1 MAHGRDAVAMK
12 TEIKTAF
19 LIISFALAGL
29 LLPLGCGNGD
39 DEQADTGCEDA
50 LCIGVLL
57 QTTEL
62 RYSLIKAAKL
72 ARDDIN
78 RAGGNVKLIMGD
90 STTPLVSAKELL
102 AMGARAIIGPGT
114 SGNSVKIFDFLVEN
128 SLVAVSPSATSV
140 TLTENN
146 QELIQAGKTPFF
158 FRTVPTDSFQAKIL
172 VAQVQNE
179 GEVLIVHR
187 GDNYGVKLTELI
199 NQELLSQDRPE
210 AKVVNYEL
218 YDSDDPDFN
227 EKTRNVLN
235 DVEAVSG
242 ISDVGSIIMIV
253 SEGEGEKIIKGM
265 LDSPV
270 VPSTAKY
277 YVSDSLAVANLHEL
291 VDPEKPAA
299 VEGFKSTT
307 PCALPDPPERK
318 DEFEKRFDPEEFP
331 SLQFTVHTYDA
342 VVAVALASLSAEST
356 DPSEYV
362 SEMAEVTGGGNRCLS
377 YAECAAALTDE
388 TAANNDINYEGVSGP
403 IDFDENGDIG
413 AGCYSVYTY
422 NATGGRTRQVFS
434 IPDLEDVTPDQVP

>member
-1 MAHGRDAVAMK
+1 MK
-12 TEIKTAF
+12 TVKVAF
-19 LIISFALAGL
+19 LIISFIVTAL
-29 LLPLGCGNGD
+29 LLSPGCGDGT

-50 LCIGVLL
+50 FCIGVLL

-78 RAGGNVKLIMGD
+78 KAGGNVKLIMGD
-90 STTPLVSAKELL
+90 VATPLASARELL
-102 AMGARAIIGPGT
+102 NMGARAIIGPGT
-114 SGNSVKIFDFLVEN
+114 SGNSVKIFDFLVETA
-128 SLVAVSPSATSV
+128 LVAVSPSATSV
-140 TLTENN
+140 TLTEKNR
-146 QELIQAGKTPFF
+146 EISEAGGTPFF

-172 VAQVQNE
+172 IDQAQNK

-199 NQELLSQDRPE
+199 NEELLSQNRSA
-210 AKVVNYEL
+210 AKVVNYKL

-227 EKTRNVLN
+227 KKTQDVLE
-235 DVEAVSG
+235 DIKAVSG
-242 ISDVGSIIMIV
+242 IGDVGSIIMIV

-270 VPSTAKY
+270 VPSAAKY
-277 YVSDSLAVANLHEL
+277 YISDSLAVANLHEL
-291 VDPEKPAA
+291 VDPGNPAA
-299 VEGFKSTT
+299 VKGFKSTT

-342 VVAVALASLSAEST
+342 VVAVALAALSSESK
-356 DPSEYV
+356 DPSGYV
-362 SEMAEVTGGGNRCLS
+362 SEMANVTRGGNPCIS
-377 YAECAAALTDE
+377 YAQCAAALTDE
-388 TAANNDINYEGVSGP
+388 TTANNDINYEGVSGP
-403 IDFDENGDIG
+403 IEFDENGDIG

-434 IPDLEDVTPDQVP
+434 IPDLEDVTPDRAP

>member
-1 MAHGRDAVAMK
+1 MK
-12 TEIKTAF
+12 TAKAAF
-19 LIISFALAGL
+19 LIISLIFTGL
-29 LLPLGCGNGD
+29 LLSPGCGDGT
-39 DEQADTGCEDA
+39 DEQADAGCEDA
-50 LCIGVLL
+50 FCIGVLL
-57 QTTEL
+57 KTTEL
-62 RYSLIKAAKL
+62 RYSMIKAAKL

-78 RAGGNVKLIMGD
+78 KAGGSVKLIMGD
-90 STTPLVSAKELL
+90 VATPLASARELL
-102 AMGARAIIGPGT
+102 DMGARAIIGPGT
-114 SGNSVKIFDFLVEN
+114 SGNSVKILDFLVKN

-140 TLTENN
+140 TLTEEN

-172 VAQVQNE
+172 VDQAQDE

-199 NQELLSQDRPE
+199 NEELDSQDRLA

-218 YDSDDPDFN
+218 YESGDPDFD
-227 EKTRNVLN
+227 EKTRDVL
-235 DVEAVSG
+235 DDIETVSG
-242 ISDVGSIIMIV
+242 IGNVGSIMMIV

-265 LDSPV
+265 LDSQA
-270 VPSTAKY
+270 VPSIAKY
-277 YVSDSLAVANLHEL
+277 YISDSLAVANLHEL
-291 VDPEKPAA
+291 VDPNNPAS

-342 VVAVALASLSAEST
+342 VVAIALAALSARSK
-356 DPSEYV
+356 DLSEFV
-362 SEMAEVTGGGNRCLS
+362 SEMVKVTGGRNRCVS

-388 TAANNDINYEGVSGP
+388 TTANDDINYEGVSGP
-403 IDFDENGDIG
+403 IEFDENGDIG

-422 NATGGRTRQVFS
+422 DAEGGRTRQVFS
-434 IPDLEDVTPDQVP
+434 VPDLEDVTPDRAP

>member
-1 MAHGRDAVAMK
+1 MK
-12 TEIKTAF
+12 TAKVAF
-19 LIISFALAGL
+19 LIISFIVTAL
-29 LLPLGCGNGD
+29 LLSPGCGDGTN
-39 DEQADTGCEDA
+39 EQADTGCEDA
-50 LCIGVLL
+50 FCIGVLL

-78 RAGGNVKLIMGD
+78 KAGGNVKLIMGD
-90 STTPLVSAKELL
+90 VATPLASARALL
-102 AMGARAIIGPGT
+102 DMGARAIIGPGT

-128 SLVAVSPSATSV
+128 GLVAVSPSATSV
-140 TLTENN
+140 TLTEKNR
-146 QELIQAGKTPFF
+146 EISEAGGTSFF

-172 VAQVQNE
+172 VDQIQNE

-199 NQELLSQDRPE
+199 NEELGYLGRSA
-210 AKVVNYEL
+210 AKVVSYEL
-218 YDSDDPDFN
+218 YDSDDPDFD
-227 EKTRNVLN
+227 EKTQDVL
-235 DVEAVSG
+235 DDIEAVSG
-242 ISDVGSIIMIV
+242 IGNVGSIMMIV

-265 LDSPV
+265 LDSMV
-270 VPSTAKY
+270 VPSTARY
-277 YVSDSLAVANLHEL
+277 YISDSLAVANLHEL
-291 VDPEKPAA
+291 VDPDNLAA

-318 DEFEKRFDPEEFP
+318 DEFENRFDPEEFP

-342 VVAVALASLSAEST
+342 VVTVALASLSAEST

-362 SEMAEVTGGGNRCLS
+362 SKMANVTRGENPCIS

-403 IDFDENGDIG
+403 IEFDENGDIG

-422 NATGGRTRQVFS
+422 NAEGGRTRQVFS
-434 IPDLEDVTPDQVP
+434 IPDLENVTP